1 MADRLLGRVLN
12 WLRAGYPNGV
22 PQGDYVA
29 LLGLLHRQ
37 LTATE
42 LRDIVEALAA
52 MADESQEPIG
62 REDIEQM
69 VRDKAFQRASEQDIA
84 RVAAR
89 LASGGWPLAPSE
101 ALLAESDDSDTEG
114 LLARVVAW
122 LKKGYPTGVPQQ
134 DYVPIIAILRR
145 RLTDDEVSQ
154 VAELLSDDETMPLD
168 RAAIGAAIVK
178 VKDEM
183 PTEADFARVHA
194 HLDESELDAPR

>member
-12 WLRAGYPNGV
+12 WLRVGYPNGV

-52 MADESQEPIG
+52 MADESQEPVG

-69 VRDKAFQRASEQDIA
+69 VRDKAFQRASEEDIA

-89 LASGGWPLAPSE
+89 LASGGWPLAHSE

-145 RLTDDEVSQ
+145 RLTDNEVSQ